1 MRFEITILGSRAA
14 QPTVEHYQT
23 AQVLNVHEQLYLL
36 DCGEGAQRQ
45 IMRYGVHPMQINN
58 VFLSHLHGD
67 HCYGLFPMIST
78 MGLQGRRTPL
88 HIYAPAP
95 IEAIVENHFKYFDAE
110 IGYDVVC
117 HTIDTTKHQLIYEN
131 KVLEVWSVP
140 LRHRVACAGFLF
152 REKQPPLNVRKS
164 ALDRYGLSIAQIVAA
179 KQGEDITLEDGTTI
193 ANEEITYR
201 PYEPRSYA
209 YLSDT
214 AYSAKAA
221 RLVKGCDVLFHE
233 ATYADADRKR
243 ARQTGHSTTLQA
255 AKAAVEAGA
264 KQLVIGHFSNRYD
277 STEMLQNEA
286 ATVFENTIAAN
297 EGTRITIPIIRNN
310 EN

>member
-1 MRFEITILGSRAA
+1 MRFEVTILGSRAA
-14 QPTVEHYQT
+14 QPTVNHYQS
-23 AQVLNVHEQLYLL
+23 AQVLNVHEQLYMI

-45 IMRYGVHPMQINN
+45 LMQYGTHPMQIGH

-88 HIYAPAP
+88 HIYAPHP
-95 IEAIVENHFKYFDAE
+95 IEAIVENHFKFFDAE
-110 IGYDVVC
+110 IGFDVVC
-117 HTIDTTKHQLIYEN
+117 HPIDTTKHRLIYEN

-140 LRHRVACAGFLF
+140 LRHRVPCAGFHF
-152 REKQPPLNVRKS
+152 REKRPALNVRKS
-164 ALDRYGLSIAQIVAA
+164 AIEQYGLGIAQIVAA
-179 KQGEDITLEDGTTI
+179 KRGEDITLEDGTTL
-193 ANEEITYR
+193 ANESLTYT

-214 AYSAKAA
+214 SYSAKAA
-221 RLVKGCDVLFHE
+221 HLVKGCDVLFHE
-233 ATYADADRKR
+233 ATYADAERKR

-255 AKAAVEAGA
+255 AKAALEAEA
-264 KQLVIGHFSNRYD
+264 KQLIIGHFSNRYD
-277 STEMLQNEA
+277 SAEMLQNEA
-286 ATVFENTIAAN
+286 QTLFGNTISAT

-310 EN
+310 E